1 MVLDMTR
8 RQLLLTAAAIP
19 FLDQKVALAQSRS
32 TEFQI
37 GCMTITYSAFP
48 LERALSGIKNAGYR
62 YVGWGTAHE
71 RVPVMD
77 NDAPPA
83 TARLLAA
90 KCREMGLEPV
100 IMFSTVN
107 VEAPDSVAKHRRK
120 LEQAGAAGIPYLI
133 TFGKTTAGALEP
145 WIATLKQLGPMARAN
160 NVTVVIKQHG
170 GNTGTGR
177 LCSKILAEVAD
188 EGVKMCYDA
197 GNVLD
202 YEKLDPIPDIQVCWQ
217 DVRAFAIKDHR
228 NTPKSQ
234 DCAAGFGE
242 IDHYKLLMP
251 LLQTGRKIPLVC
263 ENIFEPL
270 LPRPAAPEG
279 VDVLARRSREYLE
292 VVVKGLQMA

>member
-1 MVLDMTR
+1 MGLDMTR
-8 RQLLLTAAAIP
+8 RQLLLTAAATP
-19 FLDQKVALAQSRS
+19 FLDQRVALAQSRA

-202 YEKLDPIPDIQVCWQ
+202 YEKLDPIPDIQDCWK

-242 IDHYKLLMP
+242 ID
-251 LLQTGRKIPLVC
+251 RI
-263 ENIFEPL
+263 
-270 LPRPAAPEG
+270 R
-279 VDVLARRSREYLE
+279 
-292 VVVKGLQMA
+292 